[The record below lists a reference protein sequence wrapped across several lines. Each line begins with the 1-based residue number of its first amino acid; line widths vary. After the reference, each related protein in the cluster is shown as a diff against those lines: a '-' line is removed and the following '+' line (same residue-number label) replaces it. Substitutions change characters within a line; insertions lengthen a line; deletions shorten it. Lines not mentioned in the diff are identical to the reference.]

1 VQTKNA
7 NPNDPGADSGA
18 GPSIDPSTDPIID
31 PSTDPSADSDKDR
44 PAMSPFAPIQSIQ
57 GIYLAQ
63 HREAQT
69 RLLALARALA
79 IATPDQI
86 ALGTT
91 ELAECL
97 AAEFYAGHE
106 WALRGALAELGGRSA
121 SPNFPKVTNGFTRR
135 RQSEPAQG
143 ILAELQLGTPVNLT
157 ANTPCDRSALDLLL
171 SIADDF
177 ACRAQCPDCVPGE
190 RRRPMRAIF
199 GIPMALSGPFGYRIS
214 DSAAAEIATMLER
227 SPHSPPSR
235 MRILPGLVSARTLA
249 GLRWLPM
256 LHLMNAAA
264 DGLDVLDRIPGSAS
278 TDDAAG
284 PWRLRFLL
292 VFVEQS
298 GNLDRPVY
306 EVQFERFRK
315 RLEPLLERHLGASIY
330 VLDSP
335 RTAFFALQ
343 SGVIGWLI
351 RNLSDRRDRLVL
363 AKRNADHLTVRT
375 SIGPLPAGDLRVE
388 ILDDDG
394 ITVTDSRFATDGIE
408 QPDELV
414 GLIHAGMRT
423 LGFKVAASPN
433 Y

>member
-1 VQTKNA
+1 
-7 NPNDPGADSGA
+7 
-18 GPSIDPSTDPIID
+18 
-31 PSTDPSADSDKDR
+31 
-44 PAMSPFAPIQSIQ
+44 MSPFAPIQSIQ

-351 RNLSDRRDRLVL
+351 RNLSDRRDRLAL

-433 Y
+433 C